1 MDEKKF
7 IKKRTAILAISY
19 LSAAVLVLAVLFGVS
34 HERARRYEL
43 YAANNCQHAFDELVT
58 AVGELDAAL
67 QKSVYATSPEM
78 MGAVCTEIFGKAM
91 TAQMSLGVLPFSTQ
105 ELERTSG
112 FISRVGDYAFSLSRN
127 AARGQGYTQ
136 EEIENLRSLSDTAG
150 VLAQN
155 LKGMQTD
162 MSLGVISMDELYAAE
177 RRLDETEDAAV
188 PATVGGSM
196 RLIEKEFPET
206 PTLIYDGPFSEH
218 IVSGSHKA
226 LEGLEMVDEN
236 RAREVAADFL
246 AVPKTRV
253 YPLGESAGDIPSWN
267 FAYDADGATTTVAV
281 TKEGGKVLGMLSSR
295 PVGERKVSPEAALE
309 KAKSFLRAK
318 GYANMAETYSMC
330 QGNILT
336 ANFAFVQEGVRC
348 YSDLV
353 KVSVAMDT
361 GKVCAFE
368 AKGYLSSHYWRDLPE
383 KAVSE
388 ETAREK
394 VSPLLTVLSARTALV
409 PSDGK
414 YETLCYEFT
423 CQAEDE
429 RKYLI
434 YVDAVSG
441 EQEKILI
448 LLEDENGT
456 LTL

>member
-1 MDEKKF
+1 MNDKTY
-7 IKKRTAILAISY
+7 IKKRTAVLVISY
-19 LSAAVLVLAVLFGVS
+19 LSAAVLALAVLGGIS

-43 YAANNCQHAFDELVT
+43 YAVNNCQHAFDELVT

-112 FISRVGDYAFSLSRN
+112 FISRVGDYAYSLSR
-127 AARGQGYTQ
+127 AAAGGRSYTE
-136 EEIENLRSLSDTAG
+136 EEIRDLRSLSDTAG
-150 VLAQN
+150 ILAQN
-155 LKGMQTD
+155 LRGMQTD
-162 MSLGVISMDELYAAE
+162 MTLGVIRMDKLYAAE
-177 RRLDETEDAAV
+177 RDLDAAEDEAI
-188 PATVGGSM
+188 PATVGDGM
-196 RLIEKEFPET
+196 RLIEREFPEV
-206 PTLIYDGPFSEH
+206 PELIYDGPFSEH

-236 RAREVAADFL
+236 RAREIAADFIG
-246 AVPKTRV
+246 VPRTRV
-253 YPLGESAGDIPSWN
+253 YPVGESGGDIPSWN
-267 FAYDADGATTTVAV
+267 FASDADGNTTSVAV
-281 TKEGGKVLGMLSSR
+281 TKEGGKVLGMLCAR
-295 PVGERKVSPEAALE
+295 PVGDRKVSPEAAVE

-318 GYANMAETYSMC
+318 GYQNMTETYYMC

-336 ANFAFVQEGVRC
+336 ANFAFEQEGVIC

-353 KVSVAMDT
+353 KVSVALDT

-368 AKGYLSSHYWRDLPE
+368 SKGYLSSHCWRELPQA
-383 KAVSE
+383 AVSE
-388 ETAREK
+388 DRAREK
-394 VSPLLTVLSARTALV
+394 VSPLLEVLSVRTALV

-414 YETLCYEFT
+414 YEILCHEFT
-423 CQAEDE
+423 CRAEDE
-429 RKYLI
+429 RKYII

-448 LLEDENGT
+448 LLEDGNGA